1 MIRFFVI
8 LAILFVLTYD
18 PKSGTLDRFM
28 TEPTKKE
35 SQCCSQ
41 TKYRANHPVQC
52 ESRYF
57 QGVQFGN
64 TELGCPVRVPTVDMG
79 AILCDYKNDHRQ

>member
-79 AILCDYKNDHRQ
+79 AILYDYKNDHRQ

>member
-18 PKSGTLDRFM
+18 PKSGTLDRFIN
-28 TEPTKKE
+28 EPSTKNGP
-35 SQCCSQ
+35 QCCSK
-41 TKYRANHPVQC
+41 TEYRANHPVQC
-52 ESRYF
+52 EPPYF

-64 TELGCPVRVPTVDMG
+64 TELGCPTRMPNVNMG
-79 AILCDYKNDHRQ
+79 AIV